1 MVYIGRKRSDDGD
14 DTDGDREILF
24 VCERERQI
32 QRASEREPT
41 DKQTEGENV
50 SREREGGRE
59 KMEGDREREKKTDRP
74 TYI

>member
-1 MVYIGRKRSDDGD
+1 M
-14 DTDGDREILF
+14 F

-50 SREREGGRE
+50 SREREGMRE
-59 KMEGDREREKKTDRP
+59 KGEGEREGVREKTDRP